1 MTKYIFVTGGVTSS
15 LGKGIIAASLAKLL
29 QARGFRT
36 TIQKFDPY
44 INVDPGTLNP
54 YEHGECYV
62 TEDGAETDLDL
73 GHYERYLNTF
83 TSQANNVTTGRIYQY
98 VINKEREG
106 AFLGK
111 TVQVIPHITDEIKR
125 RMTLLS
131 QDNKYDIIITE
142 LGGTVGDIESLP
154 YIEAVRQMKWEMGPE
169 NCLVVHLTLIPYLKA
184 AKELKT
190 KPTQH
195 SVKMMSENGLNPD
208 VLVCRTEEPL
218 YKELKRKIALF
229 CNVTQDAV
237 IEALDADTIYSV
249 PLEMMR
255 EKLDQICLQKLE
267 MPMGNEPDLTRWKE
281 FLNKLRYPKSK
292 VTIGLIGKYVELQD
306 AYKSILEGLIHAGA
320 MNECKV
326 EVRNIHSEYLTPEN
340 AIEKLHN
347 LDAILVA
354 PGFGSRGIEG
364 KIEAIRYSRENKIPF
379 FGICLGMQ
387 MACVE
392 FARNVLGM
400 AKAHSTEM
408 NPDTDQGVIA
418 MMEEQKNITQKGG
431 TMRLGAYDCDL
442 QANSKTAAIY
452 GKTHISERHRHRY
465 EFNNEFL
472 EAFEKAGMKPV
483 GKNPKTG
490 LVEIV
495 EIENHPFYIGVQF
508 HPEYKST
515 VENPHPLFVAFVK
528 AAKEAQENRNGHS
541 HHIFEKTAAEG

>member
-106 AFLGK
+106 AYLGK

-125 RMTLLS
+125 RMTLLG
-131 QDNKYDIIITE
+131 QGHQYDIVITE

-154 YIEAVRQMKWEMGPE
+154 YIEAVRQLKWEMGDE

-195 SVKMMSENGLNPD
+195 SVKMMSEHGLNPD

-255 EKLDQICLQKLE
+255 EKLDVICLQKLN
-267 MPMGNEPDLTRWKE
+267 MPMGNEPDLARWKE

-326 EVRNIHSEYLTPEN
+326 EVRNIHSEYLTTEN

-347 LDAILVA
+347 LDAMLVA

-364 KIEAIRYSRENKIPF
+364 KIDAIRYAREKKIPF

-392 FARNVLGM
+392 FARNVLGLS
-400 AKAHSTEM
+400 KAHSTEM

-418 MMEEQKNITQKGG
+418 MMEEQKNITQMGG
-431 TMRLGAYDCDL
+431 TMRLGAYACELRSD
-442 QANSKTAAIY
+442 SRTASIY
-452 GKTHISERHRHRY
+452 GSTHISERHRHRY
-465 EFNNEFL
+465 EFNNEYL
-472 EAFEKAGMKPV
+472 EAFEQAGMTPV
-483 GKNPKTG
+483 GRNPETG

-495 EIENHPFYIGVQF
+495 ELKNHPFYVGVQF

-528 AAKEAQENRNGHS
+528 AAKEAQEQRNGH
-541 HHIFEKTAAEG
+541 HAHYEKSVAEG

>member
-29 QARGFRT
+29 QARGYT
-36 TIQKFDPY
+36 ATIQKFDPY

-73 GHYERYLNTF
+73 GHYERFLNTY

-106 AFLGK
+106 AYLGR

-125 RMTLLS
+125 RMTLLGK
-131 QDNKYDIIITE
+131 DKKFDFVITE

-154 YIEAVRQMKWEMGPE
+154 YIEAVRQLKWDLGEK
-169 NCLVVHLTLIPYLKA
+169 NAIVVHLTLIPYLKA

-195 SVKMMSENGLNPD
+195 SVKLMSENGINPD
-208 VLVCRTEEPL
+208 ILVCRTEEPL
-218 YKELKRKIALF
+218 YKDLKRKIAQF
-229 CNVTQDAV
+229 CNVTEDAV
-237 IEALDADTIYSV
+237 IEAMDADTIYSV

-255 EKLDQICLQKLE
+255 EKLDITCLNKLAMPLGDEPKLE
-267 MPMGNEPDLTRWKE
+267 RWKE

-292 VTIGLIGKYVELQD
+292 ITVGLIGKYVELQD
-306 AYKSILEGLIHAGA
+306 AYKSILEALIHAGA
-320 MNECKV
+320 INECKV

-340 AIEKLHN
+340 VTEKLHN
-347 LDAILVA
+347 IDAVLVA
-354 PGFGSRGIEG
+354 PGFGNRGIEG
-364 KIEAIRYSRENKIPF
+364 KIDAIRYTREKNIPF

-392 FARNVLGM
+392 FARNVLGL
-400 AKAHSTEM
+400 KDAHSTEM
-408 NPDTDQGVIA
+408 KPDTSNPVIS
-418 MMEEQKNITQKGG
+418 MMEDQKKIVNMGG
-431 TMRLGAYDCDL
+431 TMRLGAYDCTL
-442 QANSKTAAIY
+442 EPTSFSATAY

-465 EFNNEFL
+465 EFNNDYL
-472 EAFEKAGMKPV
+472 EAFEQAGMKPV
-483 GKNPKTG
+483 GKNPETG
-490 LVEIV
+490 LVEIM
-495 EIENHPFYIGVQF
+495 EIKNHPYFVATQF

-528 AAKEAQENRNGHS
+528 AAKEAQEFKRATS
-541 HHIFEKTAAEG
+541 PDLDIQKAL